1 MTDCVV
7 CKRYITDQV
16 IATCICGH
24 GACNYCATHRKEK
37 VEEAM
42 AKLHE
47 RR

>member
-7 CKRYITDQV
+7 CKRYITDAV
-16 IATCICGH
+16 TATCICGH
-24 GACNYCATHRKEK
+24 GVCNYCARNKPNE
-37 VEEAM
+37 VAEAM